1 MSPRRRDAGEQ
12 LMAQNMF
19 RRAMAYLGLVDE
31 EYDDLDRNGDARPYR
46 AKPEPAPVA
55 SSRYDEPDEYEPPVT
70 KVTPMQ
76 PRRGIS
82 VIDSGTRPQVRPMGS
97 GAAPGSVRV
106 VPSEADV
113 QIVQPTSFNEGKE
126 IADAL
131 KANRPV
137 IVNVESSGPELH
149 RRILDFCSGLVYMAN
164 GSMSRVTDR
173 VFLLSPANV
182 KVSEETRQRLH
193 ERGYRA
199 DGGS

>member
-1 MSPRRRDAGEQ
+1 
-12 LMAQNMF
+12 MAQNMF

-31 EYDDLDRNGDARPYR
+31 EYDDLDRSQGDARPYR
-46 AKPEPAPVA
+46 SQPEPAPVA

-76 PRRGIS
+76 PRRSIS
-82 VIDSGTRPQVRPMGS
+82 VVDAGGSKAQIRPMGS

-106 VPSEADV
+106 VPTDADV
-113 QIVQPTSFNEGKE
+113 QIVQPGSFNDGKE

-137 IVNVESSGPELH
+137 ILNVEGSGPELH

-199 DGGS
+199 DGS

>member
-1 MSPRRRDAGEQ
+1 
-12 LMAQNMF
+12 MAQNMF

-31 EYDDLDRNGDARPYR
+31 EYDDLDRAQSDARPYR
-46 AKPEPAPVA
+46 ATAEPAPA
-55 SSRYDEPDEYEPPVT
+55 AAGRYDEPDEYEPPVT

-82 VIDSGTRPQVRPMGS
+82 VMDAGGPKPAVRPVGS
-97 GAAPGSVRV
+97 GAAAGSVRV
-106 VPSEADV
+106 VPADADV
-113 QIVQPTSFNEGKE
+113 QIVQPTSFNDGKE

-131 KANRPV
+131 KGNRPV

-149 RRILDFCSGLVYMAN
+149 RRILDFCSGLVYMGN

-182 KVSEETRQRLH
+182 KVSEETRQRLQ

-199 DGGS
+199 DGG

>member
-1 MSPRRRDAGEQ
+1 M
-12 LMAQNMF
+12 
-19 RRAMAYLGLVDE
+19 
-31 EYDDLDRNGDARPYR
+31 
-46 AKPEPAPVA
+46 
-55 SSRYDEPDEYEPPVT
+55 
-70 KVTPMQ
+70 
-76 PRRGIS
+76 
-82 VIDSGTRPQVRPMGS
+82 
-97 GAAPGSVRV
+97 
-106 VPSEADV
+106 PSDADV

-199 DGGS
+199 DGGA

>member
-1 MSPRRRDAGEQ
+1 
-12 LMAQNMF
+12 MAQNMF

-31 EYDDLDRNGDARPYR
+31 EYDDLDRSPAESRPFR
-46 AKPEPAPVA
+46 GQREPAPVA
-55 SSRYDEPDEYEPPVT
+55 TSRYEEVDEYEPPVT

-76 PRRGIS
+76 PRRS
-82 VIDSGTRPQVRPMGS
+82 VSVLEPQGRTPQVRPMGS

-106 VPSEADV
+106 VPTDADV
-113 QIVQPTSFNEGKE
+113 QIVQPSSFNEGKE
-126 IADAL
+126 IGDAL

-137 IVNVESSGPELH
+137 IVNVESTGPELH
-149 RRILDFCSGLVYMAN
+149 RRILDFCSGLVYMGN

-193 ERGYRA
+193 ERGYRRE
-199 DGGS
+199 GGR

>member
-1 MSPRRRDAGEQ
+1 
-12 LMAQNMF
+12 MAQNMF

-31 EYDDLDRNGDARPYR
+31 EYDDLDRGSDRPYR
-46 AKPEPAPVA
+46 GQKESVA
-55 SSRYDEPDEYEPPVT
+55 VATTRYDQDDEYEPPVT
-70 KVTPMQ
+70 KVTPMA
-76 PRRGIS
+76 PRRAVS
-82 VIDSGTRPQVRPMGS
+82 VIESVTPRPQVRPMGS

-106 VPSEADV
+106 VPADGDV

-137 IVNVESSGPELH
+137 IVNVEHSGPELH

-193 ERGYRA
+193 ERGYRR
-199 DGGS
+199 D

>member
-1 MSPRRRDAGEQ
+1 
-12 LMAQNMF
+12 MAQNMF

-31 EYDDLDRNGDARPYR
+31 EYDDLDRAQGDSRPFRAR
-46 AKPEPAPVA
+46 PEPAPVA
-55 SSRYDEPDEYEPPVT
+55 SSRFDEVEEYEPPVT

-76 PRRGIS
+76 PRRAIS
-82 VIDSGTRPQVRPMGS
+82 VVDSGSRQPAVRPVGS
-97 GAAPGSVRV
+97 GAASGSVRV
-106 VPSEADV
+106 VPNDSDV

-193 ERGYRA
+193 ERGYRRD
-199 DGGS
+199 DGS

>member
-1 MSPRRRDAGEQ
+1 
-12 LMAQNMF
+12 MAQNMF

-31 EYDDLDRNGDARPYR
+31 EYDDLDRADARPF
-46 AKPEPAPVA
+46 KGHKEPVPVA
-55 SSRYDEPDEYEPPVT
+55 SSRYDGEDDYDQPVT

-76 PRRGIS
+76 PRRSVS
-82 VIDSGTRPQVRPMGS
+82 VIDAGTPRPQVRPLS

-106 VPSEADV
+106 VPSDGDV

-137 IVNVESSGPELH
+137 IVNVESTGPELH

-182 KVSEETRQRLH
+182 RVSEETRQRLH
-193 ERGYRA
+193 ERGYRR
-199 DGGS
+199 G

>member
-1 MSPRRRDAGEQ
+1 
-12 LMAQNMF
+12 MAQSMF

-31 EYDDLDRNGDARPYR
+31 EYDDLDRAQSDSRPFR
-46 AKPEPAPVA
+46 GRQEAAPVA
-55 SSRYDEPDEYEPPVT
+55 SSRYEDVDEYEPPVT

-82 VIDSGTRPQVRPMGS
+82 VLDSSSSTNSGSGSVRPRVRPMGS
-97 GAAPGSVRV
+97 GAAAGSVRV
-106 VPSEADV
+106 VPAEGDV
-113 QIVQPTSFNEGKE
+113 QIVQPNSFNEGKE

-182 KVSEETRQRLH
+182 KVSDETRQRLH
-193 ERGYRA
+193 ERGYRR
-199 DGGS
+199 DGDH

>member
-1 MSPRRRDAGEQ
+1 
-12 LMAQNMF
+12 MAQNMF

-31 EYDDLDRNGDARPYR
+31 EYDDLDRSPAESRPYR
-46 AKPEPAPVA
+46 APRDAAPVA
-55 SSRYDEPDEYEPPVT
+55 TSRYDDVDDYEPPVT
-70 KVTPMQ
+70 KVTPMASRRAVTSIEPQ
-76 PRRGIS
+76 PRP
-82 VIDSGTRPQVRPMGS
+82 VIRPMGS

-106 VPSEADV
+106 VPTDADV

-126 IADAL
+126 IGDAL

-137 IVNVESSGPELH
+137 IVNVESTGPELH

-182 KVSEETRQRLH
+182 RVSEETRQRLH
-193 ERGYRA
+193 ERGYRR
-199 DGGS
+199 DGGA

>member
-1 MSPRRRDAGEQ
+1 
-12 LMAQNMF
+12 MANMF

-31 EYDDLDRNGDARPYR
+31 EYDDLDRSTDGRGFR
-46 AKPEPAPVA
+46 QKEPVA
-55 SSRYDEPDEYEPPVT
+55 VTSSRYEADDEYDAPMT

-76 PRRGIS
+76 PRRS
-82 VIDSGTRPQVRPMGS
+82 VSVLDQGTPRPQIRPMGS
-97 GAAPGSVRV
+97 GASPGSVRV
-106 VPSEADV
+106 VPSDGDV

-193 ERGYRA
+193 ERGYRR
-199 DGGS
+199 D

>member
-1 MSPRRRDAGEQ
+1 
-12 LMAQNMF
+12 MF

-31 EYDDLDRNGDARPYR
+31 EYDDLDRAQDDSRPFR
-46 AKPEPAPVA
+46 GRQEPTPVA
-55 SSRYDEPDEYEPPVT
+55 SSRYEDVDDYEPPVT

-82 VIDSGTRPQVRPMGS
+82 VLDQSSSSGSGSGSVRPRVRPMGS
-97 GAAPGSVRV
+97 GAAAGSVRV
-106 VPSEADV
+106 VPAEGDV
-113 QIVQPTSFNEGKE
+113 QIVQPNSFNEGKE

-193 ERGYRA
+193 ERGYRR
-199 DGGS
+199 DGEF

>member
-1 MSPRRRDAGEQ
+1 
-12 LMAQNMF
+12 MAQNMF

-31 EYDDLDRNGDARPYR
+31 EYDDLDRAQSDARPFR
-46 AKPEPAPVA
+46 SRPEAAPVA
-55 SSRYDEPDEYEPPVT
+55 TSRYDDHDEYEPPVN

-82 VIDSGTRPQVRPMGS
+82 VVDSGTMRPQVRPMGS

-106 VPSEADV
+106 VPSDSDV
-113 QIVQPTSFNEGKE
+113 QIVQPSSFNEGKE

-193 ERGYRA
+193 ERGYRR
-199 DGGS
+199 DGAL

>member
-1 MSPRRRDAGEQ
+1 
-12 LMAQNMF
+12 MAQNMF
-19 RRAMAYLGLVDE
+19 RKAMAYLGLVDE
-31 EYDDLDRNGDARPYR
+31 EYDDLDRGNDRPFR
-46 AKPEPAPVA
+46 AQKEPVA
-55 SSRYDEPDEYEPPVT
+55 VATTRYDEDEYEPPVT
-70 KVTPMQ
+70 KVTPM
-76 PRRGIS
+76 PSRRAIS
-82 VIDSGTRPQVRPMGS
+82 VVDSATPRPQVRPMGS
-97 GAAPGSVRV
+97 GASAGSVRV
-106 VPSEADV
+106 VPADGDV

-137 IVNVESSGPELH
+137 IVNVEHTGPELH

-193 ERGYRA
+193 ERGYRR
-199 DGGS
+199 D

>member
-1 MSPRRRDAGEQ
+1 
-12 LMAQNMF
+12 MAQNMF

-31 EYDDLDRNGDARPYR
+31 EYDDLDRAQSDTRPFR
-46 AKPEPAPVA
+46 GRQEAPVA
-55 SSRYDEPDEYEPPVT
+55 VSRYDDADDYEPPVT

-76 PRRGIS
+76 PKRGIS
-82 VIDSGTRPQVRPMGS
+82 VMDQGSVRPAVRPMGS

-106 VPSEADV
+106 VPTDGDV

-193 ERGYRA
+193 ERGYRRTN
-199 DGGS
+199 GN

>member
-1 MSPRRRDAGEQ
+1 
-12 LMAQNMF
+12 MAQNMF

-31 EYDDLDRNGDARPYR
+31 EYDDLDRSQSDARPFR
-46 AKPEPAPVA
+46 GRQDNAPVA
-55 SSRYDEPDEYEPPVT
+55 TSRYDDADDYEPPPVT

-76 PRRGIS
+76 PKRGIS
-82 VIDSGTRPQVRPMGS
+82 VMDQGTMRPQVRPMGS

-106 VPSEADV
+106 VPSDSDV
-113 QIVQPTSFNEGKE
+113 QIVQPTTFNEGKE

-182 KVSEETRQRLH
+182 KVSEETRQKLH
-193 ERGYRA
+193 ERGYRRN
-199 DGGS
+199 GGS

>member
-1 MSPRRRDAGEQ
+1 
-12 LMAQNMF
+12 MAQNMF

-31 EYDDLDRNGDARPYR
+31 EYDDLDRAQSDARPYR
-46 AKPEPAPVA
+46 ARADAAPVA
-55 SSRYDEPDEYEPPVT
+55 SSSRYDEPEEYDPPVT

-76 PRRGIS
+76 PRRSIS
-82 VIDSGTRPQVRPMGS
+82 VVDASGNKPQVRPMGS

-106 VPSEADV
+106 VPTDADV
-113 QIVQPTSFNEGKE
+113 QIVQPASFNDGKE

-137 IVNVESSGPELH
+137 IVNVEGSGPELH

-199 DGGS
+199 DGS

>member
-1 MSPRRRDAGEQ
+1 
-12 LMAQNMF
+12 MAQNMF

-31 EYDDLDRNGDARPYR
+31 EYDDLDRAQSDARPYR
-46 AKPEPAPVA
+46 AKSEPAPVA
-55 SSRYDEPDEYEPPVT
+55 SSRYEDPYEDEPPVN

-76 PRRGIS
+76 PRRSIS
-82 VIDSGTRPQVRPMGS
+82 VVESSSGKTQVRPMGS

-113 QIVQPTSFNEGKE
+113 QIVQPSTFNEGKE

>member
-1 MSPRRRDAGEQ
+1 
-12 LMAQNMF
+12 MAQNMF
-19 RRAMAYLGLVDE
+19 RKAMAYLGLVDE
-31 EYDDLDRNGDARPYR
+31 EYDDLDRAQSESRPYR
-46 AKPEPAPVA
+46 GRPEPAAPVA
-55 SSRYDEPDEYEPPVT
+55 SSRYDDPDEYEPPVT

-76 PRRGIS
+76 PRRAIS
-82 VIDSGTRPQVRPMGS
+82 VVDSGTVRPQARPSGS
-97 GAAPGSVRV
+97 GAGPGSVRI
-106 VPSEADV
+106 VPSDSDV

-131 KANRPV
+131 KSNRPV
-137 IVNVESSGPELH
+137 IVNVENSGPELH

-182 KVSEETRQRLH
+182 NVSEETRQRLH

-199 DGGS
+199 DGES

>member
-1 MSPRRRDAGEQ
+1 
-12 LMAQNMF
+12 MAQNMF

-31 EYDDLDRNGDARPYR
+31 EYDDLDRAQSDSRPYR
-46 AKPEPAPVA
+46 STPDPAPVT
-55 SSRYDEPDEYEPPVT
+55 SSRYDDQDEYEPPVT
-70 KVTPMQ
+70 KVTPMS
-76 PRRGIS
+76 PRRSIAVVDAGGARS
-82 VIDSGTRPQVRPMGS
+82 SVRPMGS

-106 VPSEADV
+106 VPTDADV

-199 DGGS
+199 DGRG

>member
-1 MSPRRRDAGEQ
+1 
-12 LMAQNMF
+12 MAQNVF

-31 EYDDLDRNGDARPYR
+31 EYDDLDRSQSDARPYR

-55 SSRYDEPDEYEPPVT
+55 SPRYDEPDEYEAPVT

-82 VIDSGTRPQVRPMGS
+82 VIDSGTQRPQVRPMGS

>member
-1 MSPRRRDAGEQ
+1 
-12 LMAQNMF
+12 MAQSMF

-31 EYDDLDRNGDARPYR
+31 EYDDLDRAQSDSRPFR
-46 AKPEPAPVA
+46 GRQEPAPVA
-55 SSRYDEPDEYEPPVT
+55 SSRYEDVDEYEPPVT

-82 VIDSGTRPQVRPMGS
+82 VLDQGASQSSGSVRPRVRMMGS
-97 GAAPGSVRV
+97 SAASGSVRV
-106 VPSEADV
+106 VPSEGDV
-113 QIVQPTSFNEGKE
+113 QIVQPNSFNEGKE

-193 ERGYRA
+193 ERGYRR
-199 DGGS
+199 DGDL

>member
-1 MSPRRRDAGEQ
+1 
-12 LMAQNMF
+12 MAQNMF

-31 EYDDLDRNGDARPYR
+31 EYDDLDRAQSDARPYR
-46 AKPEPAPVA
+46 AKSEPAPVPA
-55 SSRYDEPDEYEPPVT
+55 GRYDEPDEYEPPVT

-82 VIDSGTRPQVRPMGS
+82 VMDSATPKPAVRPMGS

-106 VPSEADV
+106 VPTDADV
-113 QIVQPTSFNEGKE
+113 QIVQPTSFNDGKE

-193 ERGYRA
+193 ERGYRP
-199 DGGS
+199 DGG

>member
-1 MSPRRRDAGEQ
+1 
-12 LMAQNMF
+12 MAQNMF

-31 EYDDLDRNGDARPYR
+31 EYDDLDRAQSDARPYR
-46 AKPEPAPVA
+46 AKSEPAAVA
-55 SSRYDEPDEYEPPVT
+55 TSRYDEPDEYEPPVT

-76 PRRGIS
+76 PRRSIS
-82 VIDSGTRPQVRPMGS
+82 VVDSAPVRPAVRPMGS
-97 GAAPGSVRV
+97 GAAAGSVRV
-106 VPSEADV
+106 IPGDADV
-113 QIVQPTSFNEGKE
+113 QIVQPTSFNDGKE

-131 KANRPV
+131 KGNRPV
-137 IVNVESSGPELH
+137 IVNVEGSGPELH

-182 KVSEETRQRLH
+182 NVSEETRQRLH

-199 DGGS
+199 DGS

>member
-1 MSPRRRDAGEQ
+1 
-12 LMAQNMF
+12 MAQNMF

-31 EYDDLDRNGDARPYR
+31 EYDDLDRAQGDARPYR
-46 AKPEPAPVA
+46 SKPEPAPVA

-82 VIDSGTRPQVRPMGS
+82 VIDSGTQRPQVRPMGS

-113 QIVQPTSFNEGKE
+113 QIVQPSSFNEGKE

-182 KVSEETRQRLH
+182 KVSEETRQKLH

-199 DGGS
+199 DGRS

>member
-1 MSPRRRDAGEQ
+1 
-12 LMAQNMF
+12 MAQNMF

-31 EYDDLDRNGDARPYR
+31 EYDDLDRAQGDARPFR
-46 AKPEPAPVA
+46 ARPETAPVA
-55 SSRYDEPDEYEPPVT
+55 SSRYDEVEEYEPPVT

-76 PRRGIS
+76 PRNRAIS
-82 VIDSGTRPQVRPMGS
+82 VLDSGSSRQAVRPMGS

-106 VPSEADV
+106 VPTDSDV
-113 QIVQPTSFNEGKE
+113 QIVQPASFNEGKE

-193 ERGYRA
+193 ERGYRRDDA
-199 DGGS
+199 

>member
-1 MSPRRRDAGEQ
+1 
-12 LMAQNMF
+12 MAQNMF

-31 EYDDLDRNGDARPYR
+31 EYDDLDRAQSDARPYR
-46 AKPEPAPVA
+46 SKPEPAPAA
-55 SSRYDEPDEYEPPVT
+55 SSRYYEPEEYEPPVT

-76 PRRGIS
+76 PRRGIQ
-82 VIDSGTRPQVRPMGS
+82 VIDSGTRSPQVRPMGS

-106 VPSEADV
+106 MPTDADV

-131 KANRPV
+131 KSNRPV

-182 KVSEETRQRLH
+182 KVSEETRQKLH